1 MGLLGRMK
9 HFVIRMLAIA
19 LAGWASRAPG
29 AEPGAHPAI
38 RKAMEAFVASGE
50 ISGAVTLVG
59 DGEKDLHLSADG
71 MADLAATK
79 AMTEDA
85 LFWIASMTKPVT
97 AAAVMMMQEEGRLSV
112 DDPVSK
118 HLPGFRDLKDASGN
132 VVSITIRQ
140 CLTHSSGLS
149 EVSIPETADVDTL
162 AGLMPLIVAKPLR
175 FAPGSKWEYSQ
186 TGINTAARIVEV
198 VSGESFPDF
207 LEKRFFKPLG
217 MKDSTFYPNAA
228 QLARLAISYDRPD
241 GGTLRPVKLGFLGG
255 KDLADPKR
263 YPRANGGLFST
274 ARDYARF
281 CRMILRGGELDGR
294 RYLKPESVKLM
305 TTVQSGSLQ
314 TGFTPGNAWGL
325 GWCVIREPQG
335 VSAALSPGTF
345 GHGGMFGTQAWI
357 DPVKQRFHILLIQRA
372 GLPNSDGSDIRRA
385 FHEAA
390 RSIP

>member
-1 MGLLGRMK
+1 MKPIVTGLLS
-9 HFVIRMLAIA
+9 LA
-19 LAGWASRAPG
+19 LAGGVSRAP
-29 AEPGAHPAI
+29 AEEVKADPAI
-38 RKAMEAFVASGE
+38 RKAMERQVAAGE

-59 DGEKDLHLSADG
+59 DEETLLHLSADG
-71 MADLAATK
+71 MADVATGK
-79 AMTEDA
+79 AMEEDA

-97 AAAVMMMQEEGRLSV
+97 AAAVMMMAEEGRLSV

-118 HLPGFRDLKDASGN
+118 HLPGFRALKDAAGHE
-132 VVSITIRQ
+132 VSITIRQ

-149 EVSIPETADVDTL
+149 EVSIPESAGVDTL
-162 AGLMPLIVAKPLR
+162 EGLMPLIAAKPTR

-207 LEKRFFKPLG
+207 LEKRLFQPLG
-217 MKDSTFYPNAA
+217 MKDSTFYPDAA
-228 QLARLAISYDRPD
+228 QLARLAVSYERPD
-241 GGTLRPVKLGFLGG
+241 GGALRPVKLGFLGG
-255 KDLADPKR
+255 KDLTDPKR

-294 RYLKPESVKLM
+294 RYLKPDSVKLM
-305 TTVQSGSLQ
+305 TTVQSGSLS

-357 DPVKQRFHILLIQRA
+357 DPVKKRFHLLLIQRA
-372 GLPNSDGSDIRRA
+372 GLANSDGSDIRRA

-390 RSIP
+390 RTIP